1 MRQTTVRL
9 LLPSLLLELFK
20 TDAKSSGTHILLKYI
35 KPLTP
40 KF

>member
-20 TDAKSSGTHILLKYI
+20 TDVRSCGTHILLEYL
-35 KPLTP
+35 KPFTP